1 MSRAGLGHRLL
12 PLAAGP
18 RRSHTHSEMPPGQRI
33 HGVHPAESR
42 MVREGGLEPPRP
54 RAAGPKPAASAIPPL
69 PRGFQG
75 SEDWHHGGIAVL
87 RSVDRRSPCA
97 VGPVQM
103 CLVGS
108 AKFGGMGVGDV
119 QNGQQGSRGRP
130 ASFVR
135 RSPCRQVRQPRCRQP
150 DPHGRSPGG
159 RLVHAPVHPR
169 TTGRRQQMTTTEAP
183 GIAATT
189 DTASTADT
197 PSTAVADGVV
207 NVAGG
212 GSGSDDLSADNA
224 GAGPADGPSDS
235 GGPPAGAVDSE
246 VDQGV
251 GAGAS
256 RRHLAAANAPGGGHP
271 TASGAMASGAA
282 AAGLAARTVSRLGRS
297 GPRHAAQRALLERNP
312 IGR

>member
-1 MSRAGLGHRLL
+1 
-12 PLAAGP
+12 
-18 RRSHTHSEMPPGQRI
+18 
-33 HGVHPAESR
+33 
-42 MVREGGLEPPRP
+42 
-54 RAAGPKPAASAIPPL
+54 
-69 PRGFQG
+69 
-75 SEDWHHGGIAVL
+75 
-87 RSVDRRSPCA
+87 
-97 VGPVQM
+97 
-103 CLVGS
+103 
-108 AKFGGMGVGDV
+108 
-119 QNGQQGSRGRP
+119 
-130 ASFVR
+130 
-135 RSPCRQVRQPRCRQP
+135 
-150 DPHGRSPGG
+150 
-159 RLVHAPVHPR
+159 
-169 TTGRRQQMTTTEAP
+169 MTTTEAP

-297 GPRHAAQRALLERNP
+297 GPRHAAQRALLERNRALTL
-312 IGR
+312 IHSGQATTATVDTVCDTGVRVNGRAVAEVHLLVDRPGGAPYPVVRSAVLPDADMDLSRAAIASSGRPRRIPVLVDPRRPENVLLRWDLRPAS